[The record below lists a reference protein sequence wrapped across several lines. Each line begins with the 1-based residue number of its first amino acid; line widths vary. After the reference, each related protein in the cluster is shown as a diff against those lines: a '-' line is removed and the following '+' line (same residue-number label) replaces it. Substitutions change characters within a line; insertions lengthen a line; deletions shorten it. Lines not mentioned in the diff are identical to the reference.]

1 MVVVLLA
8 AGAGN
13 RFQAIE
19 HKLLARLTATGPTI
33 LEQALTRALDASLGP
48 VLIIIGA
55 LDEAALRADPALAR
69 LLDDDRITVR
79 HNPDW
84 AAGQATSVQVAV
96 TSAAALGADAIVVG
110 LADQPLIDVI
120 AWQQVA
126 QGLGPNHG
134 RNVRWPTQQP
144 GQAPRICVG
153 DFSRRAATK
162 ALEF

>member
-1 MVVVLLA
+1 MSEESAVSPGATTGNVVVVLLA

-13 RFQAIE
+13 RFKEIE

-69 LLDDDRITVR
+69 LLDDDRVTVR

-96 TSAAALGADAIVVG
+96 TSAGPRLPPAVSASRSIALKKLMRADS
-110 LADQPLIDVI
+110 Q
-120 AWQQVA
+120 
-126 QGLGPNHG
+126 
-134 RNVRWPTQQP
+134 
-144 GQAPRICVG
+144 
-153 DFSRRAATK
+153 
-162 ALEF
+162 